1 MMDAAVQG
9 RRADAASR
17 EFLFL
22 LPTMLSGQALG
33 TMATMTL
40 PAVAPAVAASYGVS
54 SSVIGY
60 QISLLAAAM
69 LFALAFGGN
78 LSTRWG
84 ACRVQQVALTLLV
97 CGCAIATIPHVAFFF
112 ASAIALG
119 LGYGLLTPSAS
130 HLLMRFTLSERRNL
144 LFSLKQTGVPLG
156 GVLTA
161 VIAPVIA
168 SRFGWRWS
176 LALVAVCM
184 ALLIVVMQSRRS
196 RWDDDR
202 TSSAP
207 IAQNP
212 LEGVA
217 TIWRDRR
224 LRYLSIAGA
233 CLVVPQIGISTFTV
247 VLFAEEVGYTL
258 VAAGTVLGASQ
269 IAGIAGRVFWGWLAD
284 LVRNCYTALAILCA
298 VMLCGALLCFFIT
311 PGWPL
316 AAACALFF
324 VLGSTATGWSG
335 AFLAEVARIAPPS
348 AISRATGGSLFFVNV
363 GKLLG
368 PMLMTSAYA
377 FSGSYAA
384 TFGLLA
390 LLAAAA
396 LGCLLTGRNISAH

>member
-1 MMDAAVQG
+1 MDVGVHERPAH
-9 RRADAASR
+9 AASR

-22 LPTMLSGQALG
+22 LPTMLAGQALG

-84 ACRVQQVALTLLV
+84 ACRVQQVALTFLV
-97 CGCAIATIPHVAFFF
+97 CGCAIATLPHVVFFF
-112 ASAIALG
+112 VSAVSLG

-130 HLLMRFTLSERRNL
+130 HLLMRFTPSDRRNL

-156 GVLTA
+156 GMLTA

-176 LALVAVCM
+176 LALVAVCITF
-184 ALLIVVMQSRRS
+184 LIVLMQSRRGH
-196 RWDDDR
+196 WDDDR
-202 TSSAP
+202 KRSAP
-207 IAQNP
+207 VAQNP
-212 LEGVA
+212 FEGVA

-233 CLVVPQIGISTFTV
+233 CLVIPQIGISTFTV

-284 LVRNCYTALAILCA
+284 VVRSCYTALAILCA
-298 VMLCGALLCFFIT
+298 VMLGGALLCFFVA

-316 AAACALFF
+316 AAASALFF
-324 VLGSTATGWSG
+324 VLGATATGWSG
-335 AFLAEVARIAPPS
+335 AFLAEVARLAPPG

-377 FSGSYAA
+377 FSGSYAVA
-384 TFGLLA
+384 FGCLA
-390 LLAAAA
+390 LLAAVA
-396 LGCLLTGRNISAH
+396 LGCLLTGRNLPAH

>member
-1 MMDAAVQG
+1 MMDGAVQDT
-9 RRADAASR
+9 RAPGASR

-22 LPTMLSGQALG
+22 LPTMLAGQALG

-40 PAVAPAVAASYGVS
+40 PAVAPAVAASYGVP

-69 LFALAFGGN
+69 LVALAFGGN

-97 CGCAIATIPHVAFFF
+97 IGCVIATGPHVAFFF
-112 ASAIALG
+112 ASAIFLG

-130 HLLMRFTLSERRNL
+130 HLLMRFTTSDRRNL
-144 LFSLKQTGVPLG
+144 LFSLKQTGVPIG
-156 GVLTA
+156 GMLTA

-176 LALVAVCM
+176 LALVAVCL
-184 ALLIVVMQSRRS
+184 ALLIVLMQSRRG

-202 TSSAP
+202 KATARV
-207 IAQNP
+207 AQNP

-247 VLFAEEVGYTL
+247 VFFAEEVGYTL
-258 VAAGTVLGASQ
+258 VAAGTVLAASQ

-284 LVRNCYTALAILCA
+284 AVRNCYTALAILCA
-298 VMLCGALLCFFIT
+298 VMLGGALLCFFIK

-335 AFLAEVARIAPPS
+335 AFLAEVARIAPPG

-363 GKLLG
+363 GKLFG
-368 PMLMTSAYA
+368 PVVMTTAYA

-384 TFGLLA
+384 TFGFLA

-396 LGCLLTGRNISAH
+396 LACLLAGRNPLH

>member
-1 MMDAAVQG
+1 MMDAALQDS
-9 RRADAASR
+9 RSHATSR

-22 LPTMLSGQALG
+22 LPTMLAGQAVG

-69 LFALAFGGN
+69 LVALAFGGN

-84 ACRVQQVALTLLV
+84 ACRVQQVALTLLL
-97 CGCAIATIPHVAFFF
+97 CGCAIAIVPHVAFFF
-112 ASAIALG
+112 ASALFLG

-130 HLLMRFTLSERRNL
+130 HLLMRFTPPERRNL

-156 GVLTA
+156 GMLSA
-161 VIAPVIA
+161 MIAPVIA
-168 SRFGWRWS
+168 SRFGWRWP
-176 LALVAVCM
+176 LLLVAVCL
-184 ALLIVVMQSRRS
+184 ALLIVLLQSRRG

-202 TSSAP
+202 KPSAP
-207 IAQNP
+207 GSQNP
-212 LEGVA
+212 LDGVV
-217 TIWRDRR
+217 TIWRERR

-258 VAAGTVLGASQ
+258 VAAGTVLAASQ
-269 IAGIAGRVFWGWLAD
+269 IAGIAGRVFWGWIAD
-284 LVRNCYTALAILCA
+284 VARNCYTALAILAA
-298 VMLCGALLCFFIT
+298 VMLCGSLSCFFIA

-324 VLGSTATGWSG
+324 VLGATAAGWSG

-348 AISRATGGSLFFVNV
+348 AVGRATGGSLFFVNV

-368 PMLMTSAYA
+368 PILMTTAYA
-377 FSGSYAA
+377 LSGSYAA

-396 LGCLLTGRNISAH
+396 LTCLLTGRNLPAH

>member
-1 MMDAAVQG
+1 MMDAALQDS
-9 RRADAASR
+9 RSHAASR
-17 EFLFL
+17 EFLLL
-22 LPTMLSGQALG
+22 LPTMLTGQAVG

-69 LFALAFGGN
+69 LVALAFGGN

-84 ACRVQQVALTLLV
+84 ACRVQQVALTLLL
-97 CGCAIATIPHVAFFF
+97 CGCAVATIPRVACFF
-112 ASAIALG
+112 ASAIFLG

-130 HLLMRFTLSERRNL
+130 HLLMRFTPSNRRNL

-156 GVLTA
+156 GMLTA
-161 VIAPVIA
+161 MISPAIA

-176 LALVAVCM
+176 LALVALGL
-184 ALLIVVMQSRRS
+184 ALLIVLLQSRRN

-202 TSSAP
+202 KPSAP
-207 IAQNP
+207 GAQNP

-233 CLVVPQIGISTFTV
+233 CLVIPQIGISTFTV
-247 VLFAEEVGYTL
+247 VLFAEEIGYSL
-258 VAAGTVLGASQ
+258 VAAGTVLAASQ

-284 LVRNCYTALAILCA
+284 VVRNCYTALAILAA
-298 VMLCGALLCFFIT
+298 VMLGGALLCFFIT
-311 PGWPL
+311 SGWPL

-324 VLGSTATGWSG
+324 VLGSTAAGWSG

-348 AISRATGGSLFFVNV
+348 AVSRATGGSLFFVNV

-368 PMLMTSAYA
+368 PMLMTTAYA

-396 LGCLLTGRNISAH
+396 LSCLVVGRKLPAH